1 MASTHAAL
9 PAVSLCLAG
18 LSLGVAAY
26 QSYSHGRSLE
36 IVQRNVIRAEYLRT
50 CREIIDAYFQIKMR
64 AYAMNEASNTLR
76 PADAASQREAEAVVF
91 KFGALGT
98 FLANFRDDTVRERYT
113 QLSWKLLALVRETY
127 KMPRPDFDKAYG
139 EADGLFDDM
148 NQDCAR
154 TARLS
159 FL

>member
-1 MASTHAAL
+1 MASSNASL
-9 PAVSLCLAG
+9 SVVSLCLAG

-64 AYAMNEASNTLR
+64 AYAMNEAAAGSR
-76 PADAASQREAEAVVF
+76 AVDAMVQREAEAAAF
-91 KFGALGT
+91 RFGALGT
-98 FLANFRDDTVRERYT
+98 FLANFRDDAVRERYT

-127 KMPRPDFDKAYG
+127 KLPRTDFDKAYG